1 MSDINTL
8 NTSTYY
14 AGVQS
19 ASFSVP
25 KDQKE
30 LKNKKLNNSSSV
42 KFSDALEKSQM
53 EAKIKESGLPSQ
65 ILSMPIED
73 AAVFLKDAVDIA
85 GDKIKNNPTMEN
97 LAEFKKSVQQFIQFV
112 VLNNY
117 QITKKNKKGFSTPMQ
132 FFSNYNT
139 KLRPKDPR
147 VNIELIN
154 KNLDNLTRSML
165 QNQKDN
171 LKLLSQVD
179 EIKGLIV
186 DLLQG

>member
-14 AGVQS
+14 AGVQG

-25 KDQKE
+25 KDQK
-30 LKNKKLNNSSSV
+30 KQKINKDSSV
-42 KFSDALEKSQM
+42 KFSDILKDSELTAQM
-53 EAKIKESGLPSQ
+53 EAAGLPKEIQ
-65 ILSMPIED
+65 SMPVEE
-73 AAVFLKDAVDIA
+73 AAVFLKDAVDIT
-85 GDKIKNNPTMEN
+85 GDRIKENPTMEN
-97 LAEFKKSVQQFIQFV
+97 LQEFKKTVQQFVRFV

-117 QITKKNKKGFSTPMQ
+117 EITKKNKKGFSAPMQ

-147 VNIELIN
+147 VNVELIN
-154 KNLDNLTRSML
+154 KNLDNLARSML

-171 LKLLSQVD
+171 LKLLAQID

-186 DLLQG
+186 DLMQA